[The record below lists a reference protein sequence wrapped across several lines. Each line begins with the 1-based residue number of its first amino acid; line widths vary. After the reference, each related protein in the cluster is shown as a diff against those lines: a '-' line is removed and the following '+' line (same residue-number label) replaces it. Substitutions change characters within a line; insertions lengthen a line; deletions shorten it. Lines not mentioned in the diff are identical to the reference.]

1 MSISELAVRV
11 TAEDTATTGPTGTQ
25 GKTGTVASPQ
35 AEAFARQ
42 ALPFRRQLYVAA
54 LRLTGN
60 HADAEDLVQ
69 ETYAKAL
76 AGFSGFQEGTNMRAW
91 LVRIQVNAFLSSRRR
106 RVVEVPTDWVD
117 GVATDRAQLAWT
129 PAAAQSAEEAA
140 LAAMPDPALRAA
152 LDALP
157 PQMRATV
164 YLADA
169 QGFKYAEIAEIT
181 RVPMG
186 TVMSRIHRGRK
197 QLRGHLATS
206 GRGAWPSVAP
216 YPGAAD

>member
-1 MSISELAVRV
+1 VSISEQAVRV
-11 TAEDTATTGPTGTQ
+11 AAEDGATTGPTGTRR
-25 GKTGTVASPQ
+25 KTGAVTGPQ

-42 ALPFRRQLYVAA
+42 ALPFRRQLYTAA
-54 LRLTGN
+54 LHMTGN

-76 AGFSGFQEGTNMRAW
+76 AGFGGFREGTNLRAW
-91 LVRIQVNAFLSSRRR
+91 LARIQRNAFLSSRRR
-106 RVVEVPTDWVD
+106 RVVEVPTDWQD
-117 GVATDRAQLAWT
+117 GVAADRVQPVWV

-140 LAAMPDPALRAA
+140 LAALPDQALREA

-169 QGFKYAEIAEIT
+169 EGFKYAEIAEIT

-197 QLRGHLATS
+197 QLRGHLVTS
-206 GRGAWPSVAP
+206 GKESEA
-216 YPGAAD
+216 

>member
-1 MSISELAVRV
+1 MSISEQAVRV
-11 TAEDTATTGPTGTQ
+11 AAEDTAATEPTATRR
-25 GKTGTVASPQ
+25 KTGTVTGPQ

-42 ALPFRRQLYVAA
+42 ALPFRRQLYTAA
-54 LRLTGN
+54 LRMTGN

-76 AGFSGFQEGTNMRAW
+76 AGFGGFREGTNLRAW
-91 LVRIQVNAFLSSRRR
+91 LGRIELNAFISSRRR
-106 RVVEVPTDWVD
+106 RFVEIPTDWLD
-117 GVATDRAQLAWT
+117 DVAADRARPAST
-129 PAAAQSAEEAA
+129 SAAAQSAEEAA

-169 QGFKYAEIAEIT
+169 EGFKYAEIAEIT

-197 QLRGHLATS
+197 QLRGHLVAAG
-206 GRGAWPSVAP
+206 GRGES
-216 YPGAAD
+216 